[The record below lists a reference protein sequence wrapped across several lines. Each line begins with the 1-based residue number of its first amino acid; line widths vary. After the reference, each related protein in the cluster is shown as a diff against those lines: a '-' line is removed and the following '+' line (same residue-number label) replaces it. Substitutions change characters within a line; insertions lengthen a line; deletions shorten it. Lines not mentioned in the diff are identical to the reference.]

1 MFLLNQYMNLS
12 PKQPENLFA
21 KDIDLDQYS
30 RGMGA
35 IGLPGDLSSSSRFAK
50 VAFTKLH
57 SVSGDSENESVNQFS
72 IFLICRSAKRMLRC
86 QWKI

>member
-1 MFLLNQYMNLS
+1 MNLS
-12 PKQPENLFA
+12 PKQPENLLA

-50 VAFTKLH
+50 EAFTKLAFLCLLEILKMK
-57 SVSGDSENESVNQFS
+57 VSISFS
-72 IFLICRSAKRMLRC
+72 ISFLDLVDQQKRMLRC